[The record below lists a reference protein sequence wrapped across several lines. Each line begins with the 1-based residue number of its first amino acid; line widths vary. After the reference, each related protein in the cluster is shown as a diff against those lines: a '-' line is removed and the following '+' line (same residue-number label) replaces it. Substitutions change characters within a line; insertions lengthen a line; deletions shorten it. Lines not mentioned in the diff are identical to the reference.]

1 MHLTG
6 YKTIDLYIKMVRNGV
21 PKPYCVWQHKL
32 CDFIEKS
39 NNGIGDPWDIRY
51 IAGVNLI
58 EVMEGAEELP
68 EFEVL
73 DVEKDGE
80 KHEHDD

>member
-1 MHLTG
+1 MRRYKLTIEE
-6 YKTIDLYIKMVRNGV
+6 KTTRTHEVVIET
-21 PKPYCVWQHKL
+21 
-32 CDFIEKS
+32 EKS
-39 NNGIGDPWDIRY
+39 IDTICDYIERSDNAIIDPWDIRY

-58 EVMEGAEELP
+58 EVEEGAEEMP

-80 KHEHDD
+80 NHDT

>member
-1 MHLTG
+1 MSRYKLTIEE
-6 YKTIDLYIKMVRNGV
+6 KTTRTHTVTIETDKSVDTI
-21 PKPYCVWQHKL
+21 
-32 CDFIEKS
+32 CDYIEKN

-80 KHEHDD
+80 SHDD

>member
-1 MHLTG
+1 MPR
-6 YKTIDLYIKMVRNGV
+6 YKLDIEEKTTRNHTV
-21 PKPYCVWQHKL
+21 IIETDRNINAL
-32 CDFIEKS
+32 CDFIEKN

-58 EVMEGAEELP
+58 EVEEGAEELP

-73 DVEKDGE
+73 DVDEIEGGE
-80 KHEHDD
+80 HNA

>member
-1 MHLTG
+1 MSRYKLTIEE
-6 YKTIDLYIKMVRNGV
+6 KTVRTHTVTIETDKSIDTICDYIERN
-21 PKPYCVWQHKL
+21 
-32 CDFIEKS
+32 

-51 IAGVNLI
+51 IAGVNLV
-58 EVMEGAEELP
+58 EVEEGAEELP

-80 KHEHDD
+80 KNEG

>member
-1 MHLTG
+1 MSRYKLTIEE
-6 YKTIDLYIKMVRNGV
+6 KTTRTHTVIIETDSNINAV
-21 PKPYCVWQHKL
+21 

-58 EVMEGAEELP
+58 EVREGAEELP

-73 DVEKDGE
+73 DVGE
-80 KHEHDD
+80 GGENHDD

>member
-1 MHLTG
+1 MSRYKLTIEE
-6 YKTIDLYIKMVRNGV
+6 KTTRTHTVIIETDGNINA
-21 PKPYCVWQHKL
+21 L

-58 EVMEGAEELP
+58 EVDEGAEELP

-80 KHEHDD
+80 NHDD

>member
-1 MHLTG
+1 MSRYKLTIEE
-6 YKTIDLYIKMVRNGV
+6 KTTRTHTVIIETDSNINA
-21 PKPYCVWQHKL
+21 L

>member
-1 MHLTG
+1 MSRYKLTIEE
-6 YKTIDLYIKMVRNGV
+6 KTTRTHTV
-21 PKPYCVWQHKL
+21 
-32 CDFIEKS
+32 FIETDKS
-39 NNGIGDPWDIRY
+39 IDAICDYIERNNNGIGDPWDIRY

-73 DVEKDGE
+73 DVGEDGE
-80 KHEHDD
+80 NHVD

>member
-1 MHLTG
+1 MPR
-6 YKTIDLYIKMVRNGV
+6 YKLDIEEKTTRTHTVIIETDGNIDAV
-21 PKPYCVWQHKL
+21 
-32 CDFIEKS
+32 CDSIEKN

-51 IAGVNLI
+51 IAGVNLVGV
-58 EVMEGAEELP
+58 EEGAEELP

-80 KHEHDD
+80 HNA